1 MSWSWPGLTLAE
13 VIVVSDCRADV
24 DVMNSGFSEG

>member
-1 MSWSWPGLTLAE
+1 MAGNSLAE
-13 VIVVSDCRADV
+13 VMVVSDCRAGV